1 MTATPSPRND
11 PNGRKPVARLY
22 DWQGQDRAGRA
33 VCGQMR
39 ADLPEQVE
47 ARLLRQGIS
56 GIRIGRERWQWRRR
70 IRPQAIA
77 VFTRQLAAML
87 QAGIPLLQS
96 VAIIAGSHPG
106 TALAR
111 LLDTLRSDLE
121 GGAALS
127 SAFARHPGHFGPLY
141 CSLVAA
147 GETAGR
153 LDTLLRQLA
162 RHLEKSAA
170 IQSKVRA
177 ALAYPATI
185 VAVAATL
192 VAVMM
197 AWVVPAFQQMFDGMG
212 VPLPWP
218 TRLVLGA
225 SRWLADALG
234 WLAAA
239 VLAAGLA
246 GQALL
251 RRSPALRQG
260 LARLVLRLPVAG
272 PLLRLAVLARWARTL
287 ATLFAAGVPLVEALD
302 GVAGAA
308 ASPPYE
314 QATRRIRDD
323 VAQGSSLA
331 AALSRCGTLF
341 PPLMRQMAVIGEESG
356 ALDTM
361 LDKAADFY
369 EQAVDDRVAGLSA
382 MLEPLIILVLGAL
395 VGGLVLAL
403 YLPIFQLGALA

>member
-1 MTATPSPRND
+1 MTATSSLRND

-22 DWQGQDRAGRA
+22 DWQGQDRAGRP

-47 ARLLRQGIS
+47 ARLLRQGIT
-56 GIRIGRERWQWRRR
+56 GIRIGREDRRWHRR

-96 VAIIAGSHPG
+96 IAIIAGSHPG
-106 TALAR
+106 TALSR

-121 GGAALS
+121 GGASLS
-127 SAFARHPGHFGPLY
+127 SAFARHPRQFGPLY

-162 RHLEKSAA
+162 RHLEKTEA
-170 IQSKVRA
+170 IQSKVRTA
-177 ALAYPATI
+177 MAYPATI
-185 VAVAATL
+185 VAVAGTL

-225 SRWLADALG
+225 SLWLADALG

-246 GQALL
+246 GRTLL

-287 ATLFAAGVPLVEALD
+287 ATLFSAGVPLVEALD
-302 GVAGAA
+302 DVASAA
-308 ASPPYE
+308 GSPPYE

-331 AALSRCGTLF
+331 AALSRCGPLF

-382 MLEPLIILVLGAL
+382 MLEPVIILVLGAL